1 MDLQLTGSNELLYV
15 QTEKVSITI
24 KGKASHPNFQGIE
37 YTEEDS
43 SLKVYCVEDFDL
55 SMKNGN
61 VLQLASKSGDVFSG
75 IYSVCPI
82 FYEQQQYEILIE
94 AEDGHKVAFWH
105 DNINIRNK
113 VTRASRNHEILS
125 GVINFGNE
133 IGFSDLVIQIDGSNY
148 LRLVIE
154 VFPTKIDYQKDYKL
168 IVEDVTKEVYN
179 VVFDFLKK
187 TYLGYQQNE
196 KVNSSPVE
204 FFAVINKIF
213 NDFIKAADIIMA
225 QPHHVLET
233 THQVVPSHKV
243 KKTDSNSLRWIEKH
257 PNQARRINGEIC
269 VERALTVKKQVSYD
283 TKENQLTKYILVST
297 ARKLES
303 FKKNYMKLQRREDQE
318 VIAKIDRM
326 IKEINRRCNTTF
338 LAEVGAKEAS
348 SGMSLVFSMAPGYR
362 DLYKYYLMLL
372 RGLSITGDVFNIS
385 VKDLALLYEYWCF
398 IKLNSMMKDR
408 YQLVSQDIVK
418 VQGNGLFVSL
428 VKGSSSKVRYRNPE
442 NGEIITLSY
451 NPKTN
456 QVPTVAQKPDNVLSL
471 EKKTVNQ
478 SGKKV
483 KYEYVFDAKYRV
495 NPALEGTDYYNSISH
510 KPGPE
515 IDDINTMHRYRD
527 AIVYQNGADPY
538 ERTMFGAYVL
548 FPYGNELE
556 YKSHKFFESIDKVNI
571 GGLPFLPSA
580 TTMVQDMLDALI
592 ADSPDSAFE
601 RATLPRGIEDK
612 LAKIDWTQ
620 RDVLVG
626 ALRNKAQLDTCLSN
640 RFYHVPVARI
650 KDADLPIHYVAIY
663 QSKNLFGREA
673 GIRYYGEVTKTS
685 IVKRRDIKQIPKNTE
700 ELYYLFEIK
709 EWKELNRPL
718 VAKEVRDFPFFTNM
732 FLLQHC
738 PDVPDLHISSE
749 EEYRLYIELRRMAN
763 DASINETDA
772 EAGFKYNDRVV
783 TMENGSIF
791 VSRNGKV
798 MDKISIETFMRKPRE
813 AMRMIS
819 KNS

>member
-1 MDLQLTGSNELLYV
+1 MDSQLTGSNELLYV
-15 QTEKVSITI
+15 QTEKVSVTI
-24 KGKASHPNFQGIE
+24 KGKATHPNFQGIE
-37 YTEEDS
+37 HKNGDS
-43 SLKVYCVEDFDL
+43 SIKVHCVDDFQMTLRD
-55 SMKNGN
+55 
-61 VLQLASKSGDVFSG
+61 GDVPRFSSRNGEISTG
-75 IYSVCPI
+75 IYSIYPM
-82 FYEQQQYEILIE
+82 FYEQQQYEIVIE
-94 AEDGHKVAFWH
+94 AVDGHKVAFWH
-105 DNINIRNK
+105 DNLNVRNK

-133 IGFSDLVIQIDGSNY
+133 IGFSDLVIQIDGVNY

-154 VFPTKIDYQKDYKL
+154 VFPTKIDYQNDYKQ

-187 TYLGYQQNE
+187 TYLGYQQSE

-204 FFAVINKIF
+204 FFAVINKIYK
-213 NDFIKAADIIMA
+213 DFIKAADTIMS

-233 THQVVPSHKV
+233 THQVLPSHKV
-243 KKTDSNSLRWIEKH
+243 KKTDGRTIRWIKKH
-257 PNQARRINGEIC
+257 PDQAKRVNGEIRI
-269 VERALTVKKQVSYD
+269 ERALAVRKQVSYD
-283 TKENQLTKYILVST
+283 TKENQLTKYILLST

-303 FKKNYMKLQRREDQE
+303 FKKNYLKLQRKEDQA
-318 VIAKIDRM
+318 VIAKIDGMVRGL
-326 IKEINRRCNTTF
+326 NRRSNTTF
-338 LAEVGAKEAS
+338 LADVEAKEAS

-408 YQLVSQDIVK
+408 YELISQDIVK

-428 VKGSSSKVRYRNPE
+428 VKGSSSKVKYRNSE
-442 NGEIITLSY
+442 NGEVITLSY
-451 NPKTN
+451 NPKSG

-478 SGKKV
+478 VGKKV

-495 NPALEGTDYYNSISH
+495 NPALEGSDYYNTISH
-510 KPGPE
+510 TPGPE
-515 IDDINTMHRYRD
+515 TDDINTMHRYRD
-527 AIVYQNGADPY
+527 AIVYHNGADPY

-548 FPYGNELE
+548 FPYANKEE
-556 YKSHKFFESIDKVNI
+556 YRNHKFFESIEKVNI
-571 GGLPFLPSA
+571 GGLPFLPSE
-580 TTMVQDMLDALI
+580 TSMVQDMLDALI

-612 LAKIDWTQ
+612 LAKIDWNQ

-626 ALRNKAQLDTCLSN
+626 ALRNRAQLDTCLKYK
-640 RFYHVPVARI
+640 FYHIPASKIR
-650 KDADLPIHYVAIY
+650 DADLPIHYVAIY
-663 QSKNLFGREA
+663 QSINIFGREA

-685 IVKRRDIKQIPKNTE
+685 AVKRRDIREIPKNSDE
-700 ELYYLFEIK
+700 AYYRFEIK
-709 EWKELNRPL
+709 EWKELNIPL

-749 EEYRLYIELRRMAN
+749 EEYRLYIEVRRLAN
-763 DASINETDA
+763 DASVNETDA
-772 EAGFKYNDRVV
+772 EPGFKYDDK
-783 TMENGSIF
+783 TIIMENGDI
-791 VSRNGKV
+791 VVLKDGTKIEQ
-798 MDKISIETFMRKPRE
+798 ISIETFMRKPRE
-813 AMRMIS
+813 SMRVIA
-819 KNS
+819 K